1 MGSIEIITFILQIFT
16 ICFGM
21 YTLAIIYKQWKKKKN
36 PVDLAVFI
44 LMFTLFQIRAIAIIF
59 DQLGSYGID
68 AYAYLKIGNLSLL
81 DVIYMT
87 YGVVFGWFILYLY
100 DFKRLYTLPV
110 VCGVFIEAYIY
121 VEDDRVPHNMF
132 ITYIALA
139 AAIILLVNGIKNK
152 NGISFGI
159 FLGTM
164 VGIPEFYLGL
174 WWFTLIAPVII
185 FTCILL
191 GVTGWYDEK
200 IFYDRAKR
208 KQMQNTWISRV
219 VG

>member
-1 MGSIEIITFILQIFT
+1 MEFIEITILIVNLFT
-16 ICFGM
+16 ICFG
-21 YTLAIIYKQWKKKKN
+21 IYLLSYLYRNWKKKKN
-36 PVDLAVFI
+36 PVDMAVLI
-44 LMFTLFQIRAIAIIF
+44 LIFTLFQIKVIGIVF
-59 DQLGSYGID
+59 NQLASYGID
-68 AYAYLKIGNLSLL
+68 AYAYLRIGNLSLL

-87 YGVVFGWFILYLY
+87 YGVVFGWFILYIY
-100 DFKRLYTLPV
+100 DLKRLYSLPF
-110 VCGVFIEAYIY
+110 VCGIFIEAFIY
-121 VEDDRVPHNMF
+121 VKNDRVPHNLF

-139 AAIILLVNGIKNK
+139 AAIILLVNSIKNK

-174 WWFTLIAPVII
+174 WWFTLITPII
-185 FTCILL
+185 IYICILL
-191 GVTGWYDEK
+191 GVTNWYDEK